1 MLNRR
6 HIRTKVMQVIYAL
19 KRSKEINVASEEKF
33 LQSSMENMYDLYLL
47 LLSLLVKVHE
57 KAKDQQEKSQQKH
70 LLTSED
76 LNPNMKF
83 IKNEF
88 LVQLS
93 DSLVLKNT
101 LEKHKITNWEL
112 DNEYVEVI
120 SRAILESKIYTTYMD
135 SEVAS
140 YKKDRQFVVDLF
152 KEVIAPNE
160 KLYNY
165 LEDRNLTY
173 EKSVQLKP
181 HIVYLAN
188 SSNVKVGVTRKQQV
202 PTRWI
207 DQGASY
213 AVPIAKTPNRY
224 LCGVIEVA
232 LKAYL
237 SDRTAWQRMLKN
249 EIAHIDLAAKRDEI
263 IQLIPEEYQQYVLS
277 DEEVLHINF
286 PVNEYPVKVKSL
298 SFDKTPVIE
307 GRLMGIKGQY
317 LLFEGGQVLNM
328 RKHQA
333 YVLEFCADENE
344 SGVGVEL
351 SLDF

>member
-1 MLNRR
+1 MKMQGQILKMLTELKTPVQYNLPMGDGLLNMNQWIGKNIQFRFSGD
-6 HIRTKVMQVIYAL
+6 IFCLDCGNRTKKSFNQGFCYPCFRDSPMAAECIIKPELCRAHLGEGRDVEWERKHHL
-19 KRSKEINVASEEKF
+19 KDH
-33 LQSSMENMYDLYLL
+33 Y
-47 LLSLLVKVHE
+47 
-57 KAKDQQEKSQQKH
+57 
-70 LLTSED
+70 
-76 LNPNMKF
+76 
-83 IKNEF
+83 
-88 LVQLS
+88 
-93 DSLVLKNT
+93 
-101 LEKHKITNWEL
+101 
-112 DNEYVEVI
+112 
-120 SRAILESKIYTTYMD
+120 
-135 SEVAS
+135 
-140 YKKDRQFVVDLF
+140 
-152 KEVIAPNE
+152 
-160 KLYNY
+160 
-165 LEDRNLTY
+165 
-173 EKSVQLKP
+173 
-181 HIVYLAN
+181 VYLAV
-188 SSNVKVGVTRKQQV
+188 SSGVKVGITRDTQV

-249 EIAHIDLAAKRDEI
+249 EIAHIDLVAKRDEI

>member
-1 MLNRR
+1 MKMQGQILKMLTELKKPVQYNLPMGDGLLNMNQWIGKNIQFRCSGD
-6 HIRTKVMQVIYAL
+6 IYCLDCGNRTKKSFNQGFCYPCFRDSPMAAECIIKPELCRAHLGEGRDVEWERKHHL
-19 KRSKEINVASEEKF
+19 KDH
-33 LQSSMENMYDLYLL
+33 Y
-47 LLSLLVKVHE
+47 
-57 KAKDQQEKSQQKH
+57 
-70 LLTSED
+70 
-76 LNPNMKF
+76 
-83 IKNEF
+83 
-88 LVQLS
+88 
-93 DSLVLKNT
+93 
-101 LEKHKITNWEL
+101 
-112 DNEYVEVI
+112 
-120 SRAILESKIYTTYMD
+120 
-135 SEVAS
+135 
-140 YKKDRQFVVDLF
+140 
-152 KEVIAPNE
+152 
-160 KLYNY
+160 
-165 LEDRNLTY
+165 
-173 EKSVQLKP
+173 
-181 HIVYLAN
+181 VYLAV
-188 SSNVKVGVTRKQQV
+188 SSGVKVGITRDTQV

-344 SGVGVEL
+344 SGVAVEL

>member
-1 MLNRR
+1 MKMQGQILKMLTELKTPVQYNLPMGDGLLNMNQWIGKNIQFRFSGD
-6 HIRTKVMQVIYAL
+6 IYCLDCGNRTKKSFNQGFCYPCFRDSPMAAECIIKPELCRAHLGEGRDVEWERKHHL
-19 KRSKEINVASEEKF
+19 KDH
-33 LQSSMENMYDLYLL
+33 Y
-47 LLSLLVKVHE
+47 
-57 KAKDQQEKSQQKH
+57 
-70 LLTSED
+70 
-76 LNPNMKF
+76 
-83 IKNEF
+83 
-88 LVQLS
+88 
-93 DSLVLKNT
+93 
-101 LEKHKITNWEL
+101 
-112 DNEYVEVI
+112 
-120 SRAILESKIYTTYMD
+120 
-135 SEVAS
+135 
-140 YKKDRQFVVDLF
+140 
-152 KEVIAPNE
+152 
-160 KLYNY
+160 
-165 LEDRNLTY
+165 
-173 EKSVQLKP
+173 
-181 HIVYLAN
+181 VYLAF
-188 SSNVKVGVTRKQQV
+188 SSGDKVGITRDSQV

-344 SGVGVEL
+344 SGIGVEL